1 MDTPGKVFYF
11 KRMLNRILIGL
22 TLISL
27 AIGYTWWSRRS
38 LQSQIQGSPSETL
51 LTRMP
56 QALYTTLEGE
66 VFDPALAIPKDR
78 KAIVVHFWATWCGP
92 CEAELP
98 ELLKFSEHDKDIVY
112 LIVAINDEVAKIK
125 KFLLQM
131 PVPKNQQ
138 IYWLLDN
145 NQVHRQAFGTT
156 KLPESYVFRG
166 NGQLLKKLVGPQA
179 WEKPQ
184 FLDTFRQLTQ

>member
-1 MDTPGKVFYF
+1 
-11 KRMLNRILIGL
+11 MLNRILIGL
-22 TLISL
+22 TLIGL

-38 LQSQIQGSPSETL
+38 LQSQIQGSPTETL

-66 VFDPALAIPKDR
+66 VFDPALAMPKET

-131 PVPKNQQ
+131 PLPSNKQ

-184 FLDTFRQLTQ
+184 FLDTFRRLTQ